1 MLDATGIFEHVG
13 YDGGVA
19 LLKHA
24 DKVDAYGAVGLVAIQ
39 IESTYVRAD
48 YLKQAVLL
56 VDELGGLVGGTEVDA
71 ISARTDIR
79 ERIRQVFLVAYNRVR
94 VLRTTNVLSTQIP
107 HIVEAVQVVARECTG
122 HLDRYLKVL
131 YVSHLVVAVFNAFYL
146 GLINI
151 AHVVVALIVDTRRE
165 SQQTKHV

>member
-48 YLKQAVLL
+48 YLKQTVLL

-79 ERIRQVFLVAYNRVR
+79 KRIRKVLLVAYHCVD
-94 VLRTTNVLSTQIP
+94 VLGATYVLGT
-107 HIVEAVQVVARECTG
+107 
-122 HLDRYLKVL
+122 
-131 YVSHLVVAVFNAFYL
+131 
-146 GLINI
+146 
-151 AHVVVALIVDTRRE
+151 
-165 SQQTKHV
+165 

>member
-56 VDELGGLVGGTEVDA
+56 VDELCCLVGGTEVDA
-71 ISARTDIR
+71 ISARTNIR

-107 HIVEAVQVVARECTG
+107 HIVEAVLVVAR
-122 HLDRYLKVL
+122 
-131 YVSHLVVAVFNAFYL
+131 
-146 GLINI
+146 
-151 AHVVVALIVDTRRE
+151 
-165 SQQTKHV
+165 

>member
-1 MLDATGIFEHVG
+1 MLDASSIFEHVG

-71 ISARTDIR
+71 IGARTDIR
-79 ERIRQVFLVAYNRVR
+79 KGIREVFLVAYHCVD
-94 VLRTTNVLSTQIP
+94 VLGATYVLGTQIP
-107 HIVEAVQVVARECTG
+107 HIVEAALVVAR
-122 HLDRYLKVL
+122 
-131 YVSHLVVAVFNAFYL
+131 
-146 GLINI
+146 
-151 AHVVVALIVDTRRE
+151 
-165 SQQTKHV
+165 